1 MLSAALA
8 ASIVFANAWDGVLI
22 KGRTDKDN
30 PVGYKSGEQ
39 IVFTLVASEVP
50 AELEN
55 VGYMVDWKRTGDDGK
70 VESGKVPFK
79 SGEVCKVATKLSIP
93 GFVRLEAYVVDS
105 NGKKVVRD
113 KPAPGAPNWQPFLK
127 DVFFDG
133 NIATA
138 VAFVLDGEALT
149 AEQAENIAQA
159 ARSRVVTAA

>member
-8 ASIVFANAWDGVLI
+8 ASVVFANAWDGVLI

-55 VGYMVDWKRTGDDGK
+55 AGYMVDWKRTGDDGK

-79 SGEVCKVATKLSIP
+79 SGEVCRHQSAITHREPVHMCQSIC
-93 GFVRLEAYVVDS
+93 VNWRRLCIFEKW
-105 NGKKVVRD
+105 NK
-113 KPAPGAPNWQPFLK
+113 
-127 DVFFDG
+127 
-133 NIATA
+133 
-138 VAFVLDGEALT
+138 
-149 AEQAENIAQA
+149 
-159 ARSRVVTAA
+159 

>member
-1 MLSAALA
+1 MKKIAVMLSAALA
-8 ASIVFANAWDGVLI
+8 ASVVFANAWDGVLI

-55 VGYMVDWKRTGDDGK
+55 AGYMVDWKRTGDDGK

-93 GFVRLEAYVVDS
+93 GFVRLEAYVVDA

-133 NIATA
+133 GAGVDIDKIGRFTPEPKDFDAWW
-138 VAFVLDGEALT
+138 
-149 AEQAENIAQA
+149 
-159 ARSRVVTAA
+159 SK